1 MVKKLLL
8 PVALLVVALLVACE
22 QEQDTGAADDAAQTF
37 VTYESEQ
44 LGLSLEHPE
53 GWVAHT
59 GFSGLTVASD
69 QLVID
74 SASLGEIGD
83 EAFVNI
89 IPGELAVFEMQ
100 TQETFAADQ
109 PQVVL
114 QKYRSLLEDEGQVY
128 TVVEPATTSTANGE
142 NIATMVLSSP
152 VEDETLLTLLGV
164 VIHDDFMALVSAG
177 ALEEGFE
184 SARPTL
190 ERVINSIVVTAPS
203 GGGR

>member
-1 MVKKLLL
+1 MAKKLLL
-8 PVALLVVALLVACE
+8 LVALLVAALLAACE
-22 QEQDTGAADDAAQTF
+22 QEQGSGAADDTAQTF

-53 GWVAHT
+53 SWVAHT
-59 GFSGLTVASD
+59 GFSGLTLASD

-74 SASLGEIGD
+74 STSLGEIGD
-83 EAFVNI
+83 EAFVNV

-114 QKYRSLLEDEGQVY
+114 QKYRNLLEDEGQVY

-142 NIATMVLSSP
+142 NIATMVVSSA
-152 VEDETLLTLLGV
+152 VEEETLLTLLGV

-184 SARPTL
+184 DARPTL
-190 ERVINSIVVTAPS
+190 ERVVNSIVVSAPS
-203 GGGR
+203 GEGR

>member
-1 MVKKLLL
+1 MAKKLLL
-8 PVALLVVALLVACE
+8 LVALLVAALLAACE
-22 QEQDTGAADDAAQTF
+22 QEQGSGAADDTAQTF

-53 GWVAHT
+53 SWVAHT
-59 GFSGLTVASD
+59 GFSGLTLASD

-74 SASLGEIGD
+74 STSLGEIGD
-83 EAFVNI
+83 EAFVNV

-100 TQETFAADQ
+100 TEETFAADQ

-114 QKYRSLLEDEGQVY
+114 QKYRNLLEDEGQVY

-142 NIATMVLSSP
+142 NIATMVVSSA
-152 VEDETLLTLLGV
+152 VEEETLLTLLGV

-184 SARPTL
+184 DARPTL
-190 ERVINSIVVTAPS
+190 ERVVNSIVVSAPS
-203 GGGR
+203 GEGR